1 MKKLFVFDFDKTIY
15 LGDSSIDI
23 YLYELK
29 KNILLIRFLPVQF
42 FGMLMYKLKLKP
54 KEYFK
59 EKYFSFLKGVKDIDN
74 DVIEFWNKNESKI
87 KRDMLVGK
95 KNIVVI
101 SASPEF
107 LLKPICDR
115 VGIDKLIATKVDSKT
130 GKFLSNN
137 CYGKEKVKRLEEEF
151 SEYEIEEFYSD
162 SNSDVHLA
170 LIAKSSFLVNKDKI
184 EEWKLKKVK

>member
-1 MKKLFVFDFDKTIY
+1 ML
-15 LGDSSIDI
+15 DI

-74 DVIEFWNKNESKI
+74 DVIEFWNKNASKI
-87 KRDMLVGK
+87 KQEMLAGK
-95 KNIVVI
+95 NNIVVI

-107 LLKPICDR
+107 LLKPICDK

-130 GKFLSNN
+130 GKFLSKN

>member
-74 DVIEFWNKNESKI
+74 DVIEFWNKNASKI
-87 KRDMLVGK
+87 KQEMLAGK
-95 KNIVVI
+95 NNIVVI

-107 LLKPICDR
+107 LLKPICDK

-130 GKFLSNN
+130 GKFLSKN

>member
-1 MKKLFVFDFDKTIY
+1 MKKLFVFDFDNTIY

-74 DVIEFWNKNESKI
+74 DVIEFWNKNASKI
-87 KRDMLVGK
+87 KQEMLAGK
-95 KNIVVI
+95 NNIVVI

-107 LLKPICDR
+107 LLKPICDK

-130 GKFLSNN
+130 GKFLSKN

>member
-29 KNILLIRFLPVQF
+29 NNILLIRFLPVQF

-74 DVIEFWNKNESKI
+74 DVIEFWNKNASKI
-87 KRDMLVGK
+87 KQEMLAGK
-95 KNIVVI
+95 NNIVVI

-107 LLKPICDR
+107 LLKPICDK

-130 GKFLSNN
+130 GKFLSKN